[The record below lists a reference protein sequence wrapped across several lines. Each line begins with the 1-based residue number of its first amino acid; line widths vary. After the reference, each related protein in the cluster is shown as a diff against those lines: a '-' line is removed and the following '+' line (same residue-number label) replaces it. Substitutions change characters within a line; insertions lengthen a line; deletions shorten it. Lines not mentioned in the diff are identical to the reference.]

1 MTDRQF
7 MLLMRALFLLL
18 YALLPRDDEGVKR
31 LREDYIKL
39 MNITE

>member
-18 YALLPRDDEGVKR
+18 YALLPRDDEGVKQ
-31 LREDYIKL
+31 LREDYYKL